1 MHLSSPRTWCLAAA
15 LLPTWCCAQSLQDA
29 VLLSL
34 AQYPSIA
41 ASQSR
46 TQAAQSDITRAKG
59 AHWPQL
65 SWSGTYNDYKS
76 ATLSDRWVQS
86 PLLSLNLWSG
96 GRIQSD
102 VERSEALA
110 QASLKQESVTRD
122 DVALLSSEAYLQW
135 AHYKQMVSL
144 AGENLSTHE
153 KILRDFQTITQVDPG
168 RRIDLNQA
176 QVRYDN
182 AQLTL
187 LKNEADLAMAAERL
201 ARMLMAPAP
210 SEPSGLDLLPP
221 VQHASLAQAQVTLD
235 DQHPVI
241 ARLLAQR
248 EAAQASVRFAQAQKS
263 PTINLTHSKSTTPG
277 LAEGKFVTQLQLNL
291 PLFDGGTARG
301 AVGVATAN
309 LQALESDLKETRL
322 LLQEQLATAWASWL
336 SFKVRADM
344 GQQQTRTAQDL
355 ARGYGQQFRVG
366 RRSLLDLLNIQ
377 SDLYTYQSNAAS
389 ALLESRVSQARILAN
404 MGQLANAWSQ
414 SPKAEALPVL
424 PGSLSVSQ
432 MPLLSLSHS
441 LDLNPTSPDA
451 NPLVTAQV
459 LGQDHATLSNP
470 E

>member
-1 MHLSSPRTWCLAAA
+1 MHLLRTRTWCLAAA
-15 LLPTWCCAQSLQDA
+15 MLPTWCFSQSLQEA
-29 VLLSL
+29 VLKSL
-34 AQYPSIA
+34 TQYPSIA

-46 TQAAQSDITRAKG
+46 TQAAQSDIMRAKG

-65 SWSGTYNDYKS
+65 SWSATYNDYRS
-76 ATLSDRWVQS
+76 NAVSDRWVQS

-102 VERSEALA
+102 VERAEALA
-110 QASLKQESVTRD
+110 RASQKQEGITRD

-135 AHYKQMVSL
+135 AHHKHMVAL
-144 AGENLSTHE
+144 AQENLSTHE
-153 KILRDFQTITQVDPG
+153 KILRDFLTITQVDPG

-182 AQLTL
+182 AQLSL
-187 LKNEADLAMAAERL
+187 LKTQTDTAEAAERV
-201 ARMLMAPAP
+201 ARMLMAPVP
-210 SEPSGLDLLPP
+210 SEPSGLEWLPP
-221 VQHASLAQAQVTLD
+221 IQYASLDQAQMKLD

-248 EAAQASVRFAQAQKS
+248 EAAQASVRFAQAQNAPS
-263 PTINLTHSKSTTPG
+263 VNLTHAKSTTPG
-277 LAEGKFVTQLQLNL
+277 LADGKFVTQLQLNL

-322 LLQEQLATAWASWL
+322 ILNEQLATVWASWV
-336 SFKVRADM
+336 SYKSRAEI

-355 ARGYGQQFRVG
+355 AQGYGQQFRVG

-377 SDLYTYQSNAAS
+377 SDLYTYQSNTAT
-389 ALLESRVSQARILAN
+389 ALLESRLSQLRILAN
-404 MGQLANAWSQ
+404 LGQLANTWSLV
-414 SPKAEALPVL
+414 PTGRAL
-424 PGSLSVSQ
+424 PGSVQIAPPTPTPLASLIQTLS
-432 MPLLSLSHS
+432 
-441 LDLNPTSPDA
+441 SPDA
-451 NPLVTAQV
+451 LTMVHVVDPSQAFALPLPQ
-459 LGQDHATLSNP
+459 